1 METVGA
7 GKFPLQRYVGSN
19 PILTTIKIQ
28 GKATF
33 MPRKADCAPY
43 NYFSYHYS
51 QVYPDNSY
59 IKHNRILIAIIIIP
73 TI

>member
-1 METVGA
+1 
-7 GKFPLQRYVGSN
+7 
-19 PILTTIKIQ
+19 
-28 GKATF
+28 

-59 IKHNRILIAIIIIP
+59 IKHNRTLIAIIIIP

>member
-1 METVGA
+1 
-7 GKFPLQRYVGSN
+7 
-19 PILTTIKIQ
+19 
-28 GKATF
+28 

-59 IKHNRILIAIIIIP
+59 IKHNRFIILIFMLVLIQYNVQ
-73 TI
+73 